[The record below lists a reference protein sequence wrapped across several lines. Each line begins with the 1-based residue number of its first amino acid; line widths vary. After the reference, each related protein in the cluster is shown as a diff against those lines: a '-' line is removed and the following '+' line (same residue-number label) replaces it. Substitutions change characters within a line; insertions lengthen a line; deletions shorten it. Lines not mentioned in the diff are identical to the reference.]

1 VLSLALAISIAAAPA
16 SSDERKEAGAHYQR
30 AVGFYKEGDFKG
42 ALTEFRA
49 AYDLLPS
56 FEVLFNI
63 ALCERRLFNY
73 ARAMRTLDQYLMEG
87 GQKVPA
93 ERREAVARELEAIK
107 VLTAPVA
114 VIVEGAPATVL
125 VDGEKVGETPL
136 SELLV
141 LSVGKHTV
149 RAERAGCS
157 PDEKRLEVKSGQ
169 AQSVTLAPASLTAPV
184 EVAVECG
191 APNALV
197 SVDGQAGVACP
208 GALSLAPGSH
218 ELVGRAKGFIDQ
230 RTEVLVQPGQ
240 ARKVSLSLVALPPPA
255 APFPTLGVS
264 LLGAG
269 VVAGGLGIYF
279 ASAASQSAQRTSTII
294 RAGGPWD
301 AAAVANQE
309 AGQRDALLGWTFLG
323 VGAGALA
330 AGAVSLAL
338 HARAPAETEVSV
350 TLVPGGLAACAT
362 F

>member
-1 VLSLALAISIAAAPA
+1 MLSLVLALAVAAAPA
-16 SSDERKEAGAHYQR
+16 SDERKEAGAHYQR
-30 AVGFYKEGDFKG
+30 AVAFYKEGDFRA

-49 AYDLLPS
+49 AYDVLPS

-87 GQKVPA
+87 GSKVPA
-93 ERREAVARELEAIK
+93 ERREAVARELQAIK

-114 VIVEGAPATVL
+114 VIVEGQPATVL

-141 LSVGKHTV
+141 LSVGKHVV

-157 PDEKRLEVKSGQ
+157 PDEVRVEVKSGQ
-169 AQSVTLAPASLTAPV
+169 AQSVTLSPASLTAPV
-184 EVAVECG
+184 EVAVECS
-191 APNALV
+191 APKTAL
-197 SVDGQAGVACP
+197 SVDGAAPVPCP
-208 GALSLAPGSH
+208 ATLPLAPGSH
-218 ELVGRAKGFIDQ
+218 ELVGRAVGFIDQ

-240 ARKVSLSLVALPPPA
+240 ARKVSLSLVALPPTPK
-255 APFPTLGVS
+255 PFPTLAVS
-264 LLGAG
+264 LLGGG
-269 VVAGGLGIYF
+269 VVAGGAGVFF
-279 ASAASQSAQRTSTII
+279 ASMASQNAQRTSATV

-301 AAAVANQE
+301 AAAVANQD
-309 AGQRDALLGWTFLG
+309 AGKRNATLGWAFLG

-330 AGAVSLAL
+330 AGAAAL
-338 HARAPAETEVSV
+338 VVHVKAPAEAEVAFV
-350 TLVPGGLAACAT
+350 VQPGGLAACGT